1 MARDNY
7 SYKKYQRE
15 LAKKKKKEEKIQR
28 KLDKKNAQLKENSG
42 QVLGENAATGPNTH
56 HDPGLPTKINRP

>member
-1 MARDNY
+1 LARDNY

-28 KLDKKNAQLKENSG
+28 KLDKKNAQLKENSRTT
-42 QVLGENAATGPNTH
+42 VPGEDATVSP
-56 HDPGLPTKINRP
+56 